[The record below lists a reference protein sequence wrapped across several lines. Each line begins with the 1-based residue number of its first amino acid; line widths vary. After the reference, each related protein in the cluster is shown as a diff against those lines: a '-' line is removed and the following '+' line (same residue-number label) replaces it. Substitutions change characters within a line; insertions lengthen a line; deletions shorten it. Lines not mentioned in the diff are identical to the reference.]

1 MFCGPIRRS
10 FLGRVR
16 PRWNFF
22 RPDMAK
28 ETIQADP
35 NGLYFQKVMVQN
47 GLLLAKSTHSLVFRT
62 KQLPSQTEKAR
73 ELTELHGTSRRF
85 AG

>member
-16 PRWNFF
+16 PRWDFF

-28 ETIQADP
+28 ETIKADP

-47 GLLLAKSTHSLVFRT
+47 GRCLRSPHTPLSLERSSYPHRP
-62 KQLPSQTEKAR
+62 KKPES
-73 ELTELHGTSRRF
+73 
-85 AG
+85 